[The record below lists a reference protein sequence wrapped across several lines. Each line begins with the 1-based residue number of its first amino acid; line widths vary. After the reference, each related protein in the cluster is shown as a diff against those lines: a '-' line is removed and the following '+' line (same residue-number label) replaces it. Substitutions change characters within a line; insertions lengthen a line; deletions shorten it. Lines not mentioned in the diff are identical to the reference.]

1 MYIGQAKR
9 RRLVKAIRVSEDNW
23 DKLMKMKAKYKKKS
37 VNEVIDILTEMYEDG
52 IIDRLLSIGVK
63 INEHRISK
71 IIDYIL
77 TKSGMNYPIIRNGI

>member
-63 INEHRISK
+63 INERRISK